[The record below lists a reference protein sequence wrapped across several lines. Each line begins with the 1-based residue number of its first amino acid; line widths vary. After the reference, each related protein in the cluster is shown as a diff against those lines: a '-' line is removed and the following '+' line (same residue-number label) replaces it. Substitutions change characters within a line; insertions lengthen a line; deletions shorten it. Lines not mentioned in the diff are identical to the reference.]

1 MMSWNDYVK
10 GFDNIDP
17 DSAVVRKYFHGG
29 RFYCEKIS
37 IAELAS
43 LAGYSDYYL
52 SRKFKEETG
61 MNILTYINKQKIE
74 YAKKLLTTTDDSVQ
88 SISDALQFCA
98 AVIFQACSNGI
109 PACSPGS
116 TAKRTR
122 ACNPRRATLSLRS
135 GHFLPPRQVRRLHVL
150 DAVLQFVEVHADAL
164 DTQEGNREQVHKET
178 QALLRARAD
187 SLRLPVI
194 TDYRQADPHEERSKG
209 GPDVLGKPDN
219 RTERPSI
226 RRFPQYSLYS
236 AHCKII
242 SAPI

>member
-1 MMSWNDYVK
+1 
-10 GFDNIDP
+10 
-17 DSAVVRKYFHGG
+17 
-29 RFYCEKIS
+29 
-37 IAELAS
+37 
-43 LAGYSDYYL
+43 
-52 SRKFKEETG
+52 